1 MLIHYRTERN
11 ATGWS
16 KNLLE
21 SILVDLLIEGEA
33 GDVAKLCCATIA
45 LL

>member
-1 MLIHYRTERN
+1 MYVYVMTCVGTTGRTERN

-21 SILVDLLIEGEA
+21 SLLVDLLIEGKE
-33 GDVAKLCCATIA
+33 GKL
-45 LL
+45 